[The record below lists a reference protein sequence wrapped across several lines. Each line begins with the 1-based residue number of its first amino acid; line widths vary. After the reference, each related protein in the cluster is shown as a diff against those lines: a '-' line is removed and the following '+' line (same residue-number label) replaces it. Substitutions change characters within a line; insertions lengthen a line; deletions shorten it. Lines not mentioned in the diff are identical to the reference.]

1 MESRRKRAEEIQAER
16 IKRSDEEQL
25 KLILKRPGESKREFA
40 RLTAKLK
47 SKTVD
52 VEREKA
58 AAEAKQAAKKDKKV
72 TPKKG

>member
-1 MESRRKRAEEIQAER
+1 
-16 IKRSDEEQL
+16 
-25 KLILKRPGESKREFA
+25 
-40 RLTAKLK
+40 LTAKLK